1 MIHGRVDG
9 PPKRLLALVAGEQG
23 MDGRTDG
30 RTAGHRRR
38 GANAITDGYAD
49 KSSRASQR
57 SGAGAVASTTPR
69 NHVTPLGRPRGAVI
83 VLEAPLSAARM
94 RRIRKGLDNSF
105 DDLQIALARTR
116 ESHFRANVRNWHR
129 IGTLLSVR
137 KLFAKL

>member
-1 MIHGRVDG
+1 MDHERPGSRSRDITLGDDSRPGGRTAE
-9 PPKRLLALVAGEQG
+9 RLLALVAGEQG

-49 KSSRASQR
+49 KSSRASHR

-83 VLEAPLSAARM
+83 VLEAPGPSQ
-94 RRIRKGLDNSF
+94 RRG
-105 DDLQIALARTR
+105 
-116 ESHFRANVRNWHR
+116 
-129 IGTLLSVR
+129 
-137 KLFAKL
+137 